1 MGYQYYLTTNYNTFK
16 YNRCNSP
23 LTLHTAHHFAK
34 KSINI
39 YYIIRVSYDDKN
51 KTYVARVL
59 GYYDCLNNYH
69 RMTLSFNC

>member
-1 MGYQYYLTTNYNTFK
+1 MGYQYYLTSNYSNFK
-16 YNRCNSP
+16 YNRYKSP
-23 LTLHTAHHFAK
+23 ISLRFAHHFAK
-34 KSINI
+34 TAKNI

-59 GYYDCLNNYH
+59 GYYDSLNKYH